1 MFLDGSLSFRLDILL
16 RPALAMNLIN
26 IAIFNATADAAPTV
40 NISVMPDKSDI
51 LCTSLHSED
60 DCTWFLRR

>member
-26 IAIFNATADAAPTV
+26 IAIFAIADAALTF
-40 NISVMPDKSDI
+40 NMSDM
-51 LCTSLHSED
+51 LCTSLRSED
-60 DCTWFLRR
+60 NCTWFLRR